1 MPNEHDGWN
10 KFKTELGDGDFQAG
24 VRAIDE
30 AIRLLQD
37 EYGQEIVSLV
47 LFGSFARKD
56 QHYDD
61 IVLLVVTNRGQG
73 SVHEVTRELARKVF
87 GRLLLDHGQLFSFI
101 VYNKAQFQML
111 KDFLPLFDEVRR
123 DGVLLYGEDLFA

>member
-1 MPNEHDGWN
+1 MSSGHSGWS
-10 KFKTELGDGDFQAG
+10 KFKMEIGDGDFQAG

-30 AIRLLQD
+30 AIKLLQD
-37 EYGQEIVSLV
+37 EYGQEILSIV

-61 IVLLVVTNRGQG
+61 IDLLLITNQDQG
-73 SVHEVTRELARKVF
+73 AVHEVTRELARKIF
-87 GRLLLDHGQLFSFI
+87 GRLFLDYGQLFSFI
-101 VYNKAQFQML
+101 VYNEVQFQRL

-123 DGVLLYGEDLFA
+123 EGVLLYGEDLFA